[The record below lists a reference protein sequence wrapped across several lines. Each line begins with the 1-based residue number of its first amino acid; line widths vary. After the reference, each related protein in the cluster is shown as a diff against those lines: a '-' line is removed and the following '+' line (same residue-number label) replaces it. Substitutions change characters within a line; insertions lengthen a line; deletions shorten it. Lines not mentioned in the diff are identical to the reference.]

1 MKDTR
6 DTLESRLA
14 GIVER
19 AATNGKGLAV
29 AMPAGIVGGRFG
41 AAPAA
46 PETAQDSPVE
56 APTGDAAALNALVHK
71 IAGALT
77 GADMDH
83 AITALISLAVTYAKS
98 PEAPPELRVATAER
112 LLMAVEAVGEAYERM
127 ISDGIQAVSVAGWVP
142 MKLQPDGGVNDGP

>member
-1 MKDTR
+1 MKPE
-6 DTLESRLA
+6 TLESRLA

-46 PETAQDSPVE
+46 PEPAQASPVE

-71 IAGALT
+71 IAAALT

-83 AITALISLAVTYAKS
+83 TITALISLAVTYARS
-98 PEAPPELRVATAER
+98 PEAPPELRVATAQR
-112 LLMAVEAVGEAYERM
+112 LLMAVEAVSEAYEQEIAR
-127 ISDGIQAVSVAGWVP
+127 GIQAVSEAGWVP
-142 MKLQPDGGVNDGP
+142 LKFPGNA

>member
-1 MKDTR
+1 MDRR
-6 DTLESRLA
+6 DPEAHERMLA

-46 PETAQDSPVE
+46 PEPAQASPVE
-56 APTGDAAALNALVHK
+56 APTGESVVLNALVHR

-77 GADMDH
+77 GASMDH
-83 AITALISLAVTYAKS
+83 AITALISLAVTYARS
-98 PEAPPELRVATAER
+98 PEAPQELRVSTAER
-112 LLMAVEAVGEAYERM
+112 LLMAVEAVSEAYEQEIAR
-127 ISDGIQAVSVAGWVP
+127 GIQAVSEAGWVP
-142 MKLQPDGGVNDGP
+142 LKFPGNA

>member
-6 DTLESRLA
+6 DTMERRLA

-19 AATNGKGLAV
+19 AASNGHGLGV

-41 AAPAA
+41 ASPPVEPAPAS
-46 PETAQDSPVE
+46 PEPVGAQGKEQAVM
-56 APTGDAAALNALVHK
+56 NALVHK
-71 IAGALT
+71 IAGTLA
-77 GADMDH
+77 GANMDH

-112 LLMAVEAVGEAYERM
+112 LLLAVEAVGEAYERM
-127 ISDGIQAVSVAGWVP
+127 ISDGIQAVSEAGWVP
-142 MKLQPDGGVNDGP
+142 MKFPGDA

>member
-6 DTLESRLA
+6 DTMESRLA

-83 AITALISLAVTYAKS
+83 AITALISLAVIYARS
-98 PEAPPELRVATAER
+98 PEAPQELRVATAER
-112 LLMAVEAVGEAYERM
+112 LLMAVEAVSEAYEQEIAR
-127 ISDGIQAVSVAGWVP
+127 GIQAVSEAGWVP
-142 MKLQPDGGVNDGP
+142 MKLQSEGEGE

>member
-19 AATNGKGLAV
+19 AASNGKGLAV

-46 PETAQDSPVE
+46 PEPAQASPVE
-56 APTGDAAALNALVHK
+56 APTGESVVLNALVHR

-77 GADMDH
+77 GASMDH
-83 AITALISLAVTYAKS
+83 AITALISLAVTYARS
-98 PEAPPELRVATAER
+98 PEAPQELRVSTAER
-112 LLMAVEAVGEAYERM
+112 LLMAVEAVSEAYEQEIAR
-127 ISDGIQAVSVAGWVP
+127 GIQAVSEAGWVP
-142 MKLQPDGGVNDGP
+142 MKLQSEGEGE

>member
-6 DTLESRLA
+6 DTMESRLA

-46 PETAQDSPVE
+46 PEPAQASPVE

-83 AITALISLAVTYAKS
+83 AITALISLAVIYARS
-98 PEAPPELRVATAER
+98 PEAPQELRVATAER
-112 LLMAVEAVGEAYERM
+112 LLMAVEAVSEAYEQEIAR
-127 ISDGIQAVSVAGWVP
+127 GIQAVSEAGWVP
-142 MKLQPDGGVNDGP
+142 MKLQSEGEGE

>member
-6 DTLESRLA
+6 DTMESRLA

-46 PETAQDSPVE
+46 PETAQASPVE
-56 APTGDAAALNALVHK
+56 APTGDANALNALVHK

-83 AITALISLAVTYAKS
+83 AITALVSLAVTYARS

-112 LLMAVEAVGEAYERM
+112 LLLAVEAVSEAYEQEIAR
-127 ISDGIQAVSVAGWVP
+127 GIQAVSEAGWVP
-142 MKLQPDGGVNDGP
+142 MKLQSEGEGE

>member
-6 DTLESRLA
+6 DTMESRLA

-46 PETAQDSPVE
+46 PEPAQASPVE
-56 APTGDAAALNALVHK
+56 APTGDANALNSLVHK
-71 IAGALT
+71 IAAALT
-77 GADMDH
+77 GASMDH
-83 AITALISLAVTYAKS
+83 AITALISLAVIYARS

-112 LLMAVEAVGEAYERM
+112 LLMAVEAVSEAYEQEIAR
-127 ISDGIQAVSVAGWVP
+127 GIQAVSEAGWVP
-142 MKLQPDGGVNDGP
+142 MKLQSEGEGE

>member
-1 MKDTR
+1 MKDAR

-41 AAPAA
+41 GSPPAEPAQAA
-46 PETAQDSPVE
+46 PEPVE
-56 APTGDAAALNALVHK
+56 VMSQHAVMNALVHK
-71 IAGALT
+71 IAGSLT
-77 GADMDH
+77 GASMDH
-83 AITALISLAVTYAKS
+83 AITALISLAVTYARS

-112 LLMAVEAVGEAYERM
+112 LLMAVEAVSEAYEQEIAR
-127 ISDGIQAVSVAGWVP
+127 GIQAVSEAGWVP
-142 MKLQPDGGVNDGP
+142 MKFPGNA